1 MSENIAAAQ
10 EKEVIDGK
18 NGFITESKTDEKNS
32 KSEEITENEEE
43 HLDENQMNEKKIL
56 ESCKKHGLYC
66 VPDLND
72 VLHLENQ
79 GFVSINGLDNFVN
92 VKVIWLSCNQLT
104 TIENLN
110 CVTKL
115 TQLYLDDNFIEEISG
130 LDNLPELEVLFLARN
145 CIRKVQGLSK
155 CKKLQNID
163 LDSNRIKTA
172 EALNGLL
179 ECPSLQIIHLAGNDI
194 KDAGCLEIFKQMKE
208 LRVLHLNGNPFIREC
223 SNYRRQ
229 LVTSIPELRYLDDS
243 PVSAEDRRIYEA
255 WKVGGKDAELEER
268 RKISDEKEEK
278 RRKDMKDFR
287 RMQRDAA
294 IKAGKDLR
302 DFPELLSS
310 DDEEMPKLM
319 AEKSARIIENEDGTV
334 SYLKRGHTLAMEEY
348 INGPV
353 DLDDVD

>member
-1 MSENIAAAQ
+1 MSENDATSM
-10 EKEVIDGK
+10 ENEVNDDK
-18 NGFITESKTDEKNS
+18 KSFITESKVTAKDAKPDEKS
-32 KSEEITENEEE
+32 SDEEE
-43 HLDENQMNEKKIL
+43 QQDEIQMNEKKIL
-56 ESCKKHGLYC
+56 ECCKKHGLYC

-79 GFVSINGLDNFVN
+79 GFISINGLDNFFN

-110 CVTKL
+110 CLTKL

-130 LDNLPELEVLFLARN
+130 LDNLPELEVLFMARN
-145 CIRKVQGLSK
+145 CVRKIQGLSN

-194 KDAGCLEIFKQMKE
+194 KDAECLNVFKQMKE

-223 SNYRRQ
+223 PNYRRQ
-229 LVTSIPELRYLDDS
+229 LVTAIPELRYLDDS

-255 WKVGGKDAELEER
+255 WSKGGKEAELEER
-268 RKISDEKEEK
+268 RKISDEKEQK
-278 RRKDMKDFR
+278 RKKDMRDFR
-287 RMQRDAA
+287 HMQRDAA

-334 SYLKRGHTLAMEEY
+334 SYLKRGHTLALEEY

-353 DLDDVD
+353 DLADVD